1 MPRHSLAFVVAV
13 VATAALGACG
23 AEEDGGR
30 AATEAMML
38 ETCAPTA
45 EPLEVEVCRCAFD
58 AISERYDDEE
68 LERLDR
74 RLRDEP
80 DQLPADVQEAILDCT
95 FDVLAPPPLPTT
107 STSAPVQDEG

>member
-1 MPRHSLAFVVAV
+1 MARHPLALVAAV
-13 VATAALGACG
+13 VATAVLAACG
-23 AEEDGGR
+23 DEQDGGR

-45 EPLEVEVCRCAFD
+45 EPLEVEVCRCAFE
-58 AISERYDDEE
+58 AVSEQYDDDA

-80 DQLPADVQEAILDCT
+80 DQLPPDVQEAILDCT
-95 FDVLAPPPLPTT
+95 FDVLAPPALPTT
-107 STSAPVQDEG
+107 SSTAPAQDEG